1 MRANVTRRDDSLIGQ
16 IVAANVVLVAL
27 TLLAASL
34 AAGLDLTVQN
44 QRWSFMILA
53 LSIVLT
59 LCVNLWMLQRRFRP
73 LERLIDR
80 VERIDPSEA
89 VAYALG
95 EPEPV
100 AEIDR
105 LSSSFRKLLDRIE
118 EERRR
123 SGTLVMRAQE
133 EERRRLARDLHDEVN
148 QALTAILLRLEA
160 LAQDAPPE
168 RSGEVAELKRLVNQ
182 AMDELL
188 NLARQLRPSAL
199 DDHGLMPA
207 LEAQLKRFAS
217 RTGVEVR
224 LRREGDPDALPE
236 DVQTALYRV
245 TQEALANVG
254 RHAGATAVEVD
265 VAAGNGHIELRVRDD
280 GEGFHPG
287 ALARADRRGNGAGL
301 GLSGMAERAR
311 LAGGELDVRSA
322 PGGGTT
328 VTLRIGDR

>member
-1 MRANVTRRDDSLIGQ
+1 
-16 IVAANVVLVAL
+16 
-27 TLLAASL
+27 
-34 AAGLDLTVQN
+34 
-44 QRWSFMILA
+44 
-53 LSIVLT
+53 
-59 LCVNLWMLQRRFRP
+59 MLQRRFRP

-80 VERIDPSEA
+80 VERIDPA
-89 VAYALG
+89 VPVADPLG

-105 LSSSFRKLLDRIE
+105 LSPSFRRLLDRIE

-160 LAQDAPPE
+160 LGQDTPPE
-168 RSGEVAELKRLVNQ
+168 RAGEVAELKRLVNQ

-188 NLARQLRPSAL
+188 NLARHLRPSAL

-207 LEAQLKRFAS
+207 LETQLKRFSS

-224 LRREGDPDALPE
+224 LNREGDPDELPE

-245 TQEALANVG
+245 TQEALANVA
-254 RHAGATAVEVD
+254 RHAGATVVEVD
-265 VAAGNGHIELRVRDD
+265 IEVAERIELRVRDD
-280 GEGFHPG
+280 GAGFHPG
-287 ALARADRRGNGAGL
+287 ELARDVGRRRPRASAGWP
-301 GLSGMAERAR
+301 
-311 LAGGELDVRSA
+311 SA
-322 PGGGTT
+322 PGSPAASSTSAP
-328 VTLRIGDR
+328 LRAAARR